1 MLQRQDISCWGE
13 QPTRK
18 SEPIGES
25 QPHGE
30 VGAMLRP
37 PLLPLTHVCL
47 YILLGIPQ
55 DTCQVQ
61 LSMMP
66 DAFDDQYIGCEVE
79 MDGRAPGLLMEEM
92 SMSTLLSTVW
102 KNSEQKWQSVK
113 TKLSLP
119 SGFKDEHGRA
129 IVAYTDNAFHGEL
142 NQAVRENGKSPAD
155 YMDKFH
161 FKAFHYYLTRALR
174 LLRGSCGVM
183 YKETVYRGTDVSHT
197 GSGIIRFG
205 FFASSSFDRAKAEK
219 FGKATVFTIHTCLGV
234 DIRNFS
240 HFQEEEEVLIPV
252 HEQFS
257 ASPGQGS
264 HSFVLWSTNQTCSN
278 FNCAFLN
285 RTKNSVCADN
295 SATGGGIAFPSQMS
309 PSLFGGSIILLHVAA
324 LKLFASF

>member
-1 MLQRQDISCWGE
+1 
-13 QPTRK
+13 
-18 SEPIGES
+18 
-25 QPHGE
+25 
-30 VGAMLRP
+30 MLRP

-55 DTCQVQ
+55 ATCQVK

-79 MDGRAPGLLMEEM
+79 MDGRAPGLLEKEK
-92 SMSTLLSTVW
+92 SMSTRFSTVW
-102 KNSEQKWQSVK
+102 KNSEQTWQSVK

-119 SGFKDEHGRA
+119 PGFFDEHGRA
-129 IVAYTDNAFHGEL
+129 IIAYTDNDFHKEL
-142 NQAVRENGKSPAD
+142 NQAVREIGKSPAD

-183 YKETVYRGTDVSHT
+183 YNTTVYRGTDVPHT

-205 FFASSSFDRAKAEK
+205 YFASSSTDRAVAEK
-219 FGKATVFTIHTCLGV
+219 FGKATVFTIRTCFGV

-240 HFQEEEEVLIPV
+240 HVLEEEEVLIPV

-257 ASPGQGS
+257 MFKGQGS
-264 HSFVLWSTNQTCSN
+264 HSFVLHSTNRTCSY
-278 FNCAFLN
+278 FNCAFL
-285 RTKNSVCADN
+285 TGEKNKVCVDN
-295 SATGGGIAFPSQMS
+295 SGKKETFCFHCFENVFPAVPKYRAESNS
-309 PSLFGGSIILLHVAA
+309 PRQTCHIQGNRL
-324 LKLFASF
+324 